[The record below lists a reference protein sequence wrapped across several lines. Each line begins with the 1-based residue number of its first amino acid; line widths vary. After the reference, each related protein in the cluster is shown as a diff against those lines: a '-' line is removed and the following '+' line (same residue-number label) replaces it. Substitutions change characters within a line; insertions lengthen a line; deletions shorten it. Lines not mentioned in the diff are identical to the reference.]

1 MLARTRRVLLL
12 TAACVAGLE
21 LRATAQS
28 ESPVVPSG
36 ADPAAILLAPVLTQP
51 HPAGRGS
58 DLPTP
63 VERIPSVPV
72 EPAARLAPIG
82 DTGIV
87 RVSDFDSARRVA
99 ADLPDLGA
107 RPRAASTDDA
117 FEFLT
122 DGKLRRTDTG
132 KLTRKP
138 KFDDDEPNTRR
149 SEQLGDKME
158 DILGGKGGFFN
169 RDRGLFKSDCEFD
182 NFVSPVTNPFLFED
196 PRSLTEVRMVF
207 LYQKIPGNSGL
218 FQGGSAWF
226 VGAQGRLA
234 ITNRLSLVVNKFGLT
249 GFSPGSGSPIDGGTG
264 FSEIHL
270 GPKFVVYRDP
280 ESKTLITLGG
290 TFQLPSGS
298 SKVFQDT
305 GRLSIVPYVSAGRR
319 LYETKLG
326 TLNGLASSGY
336 SFSTNNARS
345 DYFYVSGHLD
355 FDVGN
360 RGRIFPLVEMNWI
373 RYTSDGKST
382 NLGVEGRDL
391 ANFGSPR
398 AGSGMLTIAA
408 GARVKITDNWQAG
421 GAFEFPLVGSKDIF
435 QYRMTFD
442 LIWRY

>member
-36 ADPAAILLAPVLTQP
+36 ADPAAILLAPVLTQSQ
-51 HPAGRGS
+51 PAGRSS

-63 VERIPSVPV
+63 VERIPSVRP

-82 DTGIV
+82 DAGIV
-87 RVSDFDSARRVA
+87 RVSDFESARRVA
-99 ADLPDLGA
+99 ADLPDPGA
-107 RPRAASTDDA
+107 RSRAASTDDA

-149 SEQLGDKME
+149 SEQLGDKIE

-182 NFVSPVTNPFLFED
+182 NFASPVTNPFLFED
-196 PRSLTEVRMVF
+196 PRSLTEVRTIL

-234 ITNRLSLVVNKFGLT
+234 ITNRLSLVVSKFGLT
-249 GFSPGSGSPIDGGTG
+249 GFSSGSPIDGGTG

-298 SKVFQDT
+298 SKAFQDT
-305 GRLSIVPYVSAGRR
+305 GKLSIVPYVSAGRR

-326 TLNGLASSGY
+326 TFNGLASSGY
-336 SFSTNNARS
+336 SFSTTSARS

-408 GARVKITDNWQAG
+408 GARVKITDHWQAG
-421 GAFEFPLVGSKDIF
+421 GAFEIPLVGSKDIF
-435 QYRMTFD
+435 QYRLTFD